1 MARLFQGLLLK
12 NGAKRPSRASGA
24 MWALWEHRDLAGG
37 LGEVIHPTG
46 SGEGTRM
53 HPSPKDTEERSH
65 GEEG

>member
-12 NGAKRPSRASGA
+12 NRAKRTSRASGA
-24 MWALWEHRDLAGG
+24 MWALWELAEG
-37 LGEVIHPTG
+37 LGEVIHLTG
-46 SGEGTRM
+46 SGEGTWM